1 MKAAICTKYG
11 SPDVLQLR
19 EVAKPTPKD
28 NEVRIR
34 IYATTV
40 GPAACA
46 FRKAD
51 PFMIRLF
58 FGLLKPKFPIL
69 GTELAGEIDAV
80 GRDVKLFKVGD
91 QVFGTSA
98 NTSGAHAEF
107 KCLPETG
114 VLAIKSEN
122 MSYEDAAGICDGA
135 TTALTFLRDKATIQK
150 GQKVL
155 INGASGAVGAYAVQ
169 LAKSYGAEVTG
180 VCSTTNLEWVKSL
193 GAATVIDYTQEDFTK
208 NGHTYDIIFDAI
220 GKSSFSR
227 CKGALTQQGM
237 YLSTAPSLAIM
248 VQMLWTL
255 KSGGKRAIFATAGLM
270 QNKEN
275 LVSLKELFD
284 AGKLKSVIDRRYPLE
299 QIAEAHRYVDKGH
312 KKGNVII
319 TV

>member
-1 MKAAICTKYG
+1 MRAVICTKYG

-19 EVAKPTPKD
+19 EVDKPIPKD

-46 FRKAD
+46 FRKGD
-51 PFMIRLF
+51 PFIVRMIY
-58 FGLLKPKFPIL
+58 GLRRPRYSIL
-69 GTELAGEIDAV
+69 GTELAGEIEAI
-80 GRDVKLFKVGD
+80 GNNVKLFKVGD

-98 NTSGAHAEF
+98 NSSGAHAEY

-114 VLAIKSEN
+114 VLAIKSAD
-122 MSYEDAAGICDGA
+122 MTYEDAAAICDGA
-135 TTALTFLRDKATIQK
+135 TTALTFLRDKAKIQK

-180 VCSTTNLEWVKSL
+180 VCSTRNLELVKSL

-220 GKSSFSR
+220 GKSSFLR
-227 CKGALTQQGM
+227 CKGVLSQQGG

-248 VQMLWTL
+248 VQMLWTQ
-255 KSGGKRAIFATAGLM
+255 KSTGKRAIFATAGLI

-275 LVSLKELFD
+275 LVSLRELFE